1 MGTKLIIHLHI
12 NGHTEFLQKEQA
24 ENDNT
29 EIDEQQSCLIT
40 VCHTSNPSKEIY
52 DKMAL
57 TEVGVSSHDNSTPL
71 S

>member
-29 EIDEQQSCLIT
+29 EIDEKQSLLITACLIRLIPIKKYVT
-40 VCHTSNPSKEIY
+40 KWP
-52 DKMAL
+52 
-57 TEVGVSSHDNSTPL
+57 
-71 S
+71 